1 MEALRDLFIVVGI
14 PTVIV
19 YGCYLL
25 DRELDLKRKA
35 ELEYR
40 EHDEREHRRST
51 QRLEEIRKFH
61 SQHGSPSGSEK
72 VQ

>member
-14 PTVIV
+14 PAVIV

-40 EHDEREHRRST
+40 EHDKREHRRST
-51 QRLEEIRKFH
+51 QRLQEIREQFAK
-61 SQHGSPSGSEK
+61 HGETDCEK